1 MCPAPDNAVD
11 CIPSDGT
18 SHSIGSVRSAADGT
32 LWVGSG
38 DAASF
43 TEVDPLAFRTYD
55 ERSMA
60 GKILHVDR
68 NGDGLPGHPLC
79 TANTNLDHVCTK
91 VWAGGFRNP
100 FRFKLRPGGLTIGD
114 VGWGEWEEIDLI
126 STTPGTGGRY
136 YGWPCYEGNHR
147 QGSYQARPECPPQ
160 YAKEGTPQAHVPPSY
175 EHQHSGGGAVIGGP
189 TYSGPYPVDYQGDIF
204 FGDYAQRFVKKLNVN
219 SAGVVTSVENFA
231 TNWPG
236 VDLELSPGGELVWAD
251 IGGGAI
257 RKVVYTPGNASPI
270 ARLDANPTSGPAPL
284 DVSFSGSRSS
294 DPDGDPLSYS
304 WEFGDGGTSSQAT
317 PTHRYA
323 SAGTYIAR
331 LTVRD
336 GRGGVG
342 TDTETISAGNTPP
355 ALQVSGATTYRA
367 GAPFQLQASVT
378 DTQDQPFPGS
388 RVSWDVRVVHGT
400 HEHFIGTASG
410 ASLSQTAITDHD
422 ADSFYRI
429 VVSATDSGG
438 LQDTE
443 TRELRPQTTTVR
455 LRSNPSGAPL
465 AWAGRSLT
473 APRDLVT
480 AIGFRTIVSAN
491 SPFQLGGAI
500 FDFSSWSN
508 GGAQIQSFTV
518 PASGAELMANYRRR
532 GGAPAT
538 PPRLTPTRRPP
549 APEPPADT
557 TGPELELFGVNA
569 ARGRIRGSAAD
580 ESGVESVDVAL
591 RRRFEDGRCSW
602 WLKRKRRM
610 SRPRSCARRLWM
622 ETKLTPSGDGV
633 RWLRLLRRSLPPG
646 GYRVLVRAADR
657 EGNET
662 RLPVTGESL
671 IRVER

>member
-1 MCPAPDNAVD
+1 M
-11 CIPSDGT
+11 
-18 SHSIGSVRSAADGT
+18 
-32 LWVGSG
+32 GSG

-68 NGDGLPGHPLC
+68 NGDGLPGHPLLPGQHQPRRMSARRSGSAAFA
-79 TANTNLDHVCTK
+79 TPSASSSV
-91 VWAGGFRNP
+91 R
-100 FRFKLRPGGLTIGD
+100 GGLTIGD
-114 VGWGEWEEIDLI
+114 VGWGKWEEIDLI
-126 STTPGTGGRY
+126 STAPGTGGRY

-175 EHQHSGGGAVIGGP
+175 EYQHSGGGAVIGGP
-189 TYSGPYPVDYQGDIF
+189 TYTAARTPLTTRGDIF

-378 DTQDQPFPGS
+378 DAQDQPFPGS

-410 ASLSQTAITDHD
+410 ASLSQTAHHRSRRRLLLPDRRQRHGLRRAAGHRDPRAAAADHD
-422 ADSFYRI
+422 RA
-429 VVSATDSGG
+429 SAQQPLGCATRLGG
-438 LQDTE
+438 
-443 TRELRPQTTTVR
+443 
-455 LRSNPSGAPL
+455 PL
-465 AWAGRSLT
+465 AHRSSRPGHGDRLPHERQREQPVPAGRRHL
-473 APRDLVT
+473 RFLELV
-480 AIGFRTIVSAN
+480 
-491 SPFQLGGAI
+491 Q
-500 FDFSSWSN
+500 
-508 GGAQIQSFTV
+508 
-518 PASGAELMANYRRR
+518 RRR
-532 GGAPAT
+532 SDPELHRSRERRRAGGELPPPRRGR
-538 PPRLTPTRRPP
+538 PPRL
-549 APEPPADT
+549 
-557 TGPELELFGVNA
+557 
-569 ARGRIRGSAAD
+569 
-580 ESGVESVDVAL
+580 
-591 RRRFEDGRCSW
+591 
-602 WLKRKRRM
+602 
-610 SRPRSCARRLWM
+610 
-622 ETKLTPSGDGV
+622 
-633 RWLRLLRRSLPPG
+633 
-646 GYRVLVRAADR
+646 RA
-657 EGNET
+657 
-662 RLPVTGESL
+662 
-671 IRVER
+671 